1 MDFFDIYFLDDFYV
15 AGMEGSYF
23 GEICIGSF
31 REKFALDSLFW
42 SRDRYEEQW
51 IGAARRIMTHD
62 RALMMASICEPTGAN
77 FFRWWGFYRAGD
89 LIAVQDQFCPLEEL
103 DRPFSL
109 DRPEDSMQERH
120 IISEGG
126 RPISEWFTTVEAIRA
141 FLERR
146 TA

>member
-1 MDFFDIYFLDDFYV
+1 MAFFDIYFLDDFYV

-42 SRDRYEEQW
+42 SRDRYEQQW
-51 IGAARRIMTHD
+51 IEAARRIMTHD
-62 RALMMASICEPTGAN
+62 RAVMMASISDPATAN
-77 FFRWWGFYRAGD
+77 FFRWWALYRDRD
-89 LIAVQDQFCPLEEL
+89 LIAVQEHYCPLAEL

-109 DRPEDSMQERH
+109 DRPEESMQPRSTR
-120 IISEGG
+120 SEDGVF
-126 RPISEWFTTVEAIRA
+126 ISEWFTTVRAMQA